1 MSSIYHQSILGL
13 GGSISHSQL
22 EGGSSH
28 FLNINCPVVPLWPG
42 LQLNFQL
49 GTKDQLYPIV
59 MSISENLLVVINF
72 KPERFQQKMEWRKL
86 VQSN

>member
-1 MSSIYHQSILGL
+1 MSSIYHQSLLGL

-49 GTKDQLYPIV
+49 GTKDQLYRGHNV
-59 MSISENLLVVINF
+59 HSILGLLSTQSPT
-72 KPERFQQKMEWRKL
+72 KKWLKL
-86 VQSN
+86 STQD

>member
-1 MSSIYHQSILGL
+1 MSSINHQCLLGL

-59 MSISENLLVVINF
+59 NF
-72 KPERFQQKMEWRKL
+72 KPERFQQKIEWRKL
-86 VQSN
+86 VESN